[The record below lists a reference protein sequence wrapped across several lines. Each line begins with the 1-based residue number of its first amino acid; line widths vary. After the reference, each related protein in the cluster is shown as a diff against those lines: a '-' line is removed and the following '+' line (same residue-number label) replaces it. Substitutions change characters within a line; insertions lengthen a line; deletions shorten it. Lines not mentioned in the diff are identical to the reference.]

1 MVVVCMNKRT
11 EQKIEDLKKL
21 MAEKVS
27 VEEIAEKRFS
37 GNKSLCKSYI
47 LKFAEFFQE
56 FPEYIPEKKSEA
68 KILEKSHEPVRA
80 RKTKNF
86 DVVDVSAYDLS
97 KMDLDS
103 LKKLSPAVLSSMLV
117 MSAPEILSMM
127 KNFKH
132 LEKINK
138 FIDERDNLIKLDDIL
153 RIPDEIVALKDSA
166 PKSYRISKSIE
177 KIFDKTVKQYPH
189 YTKTAMI
196 NMALKEFAEKYYKK

>member
-1 MVVVCMNKRT
+1 MNKRT
-11 EQKIEDLKKL
+11 VEKIENIKALMEQKKTF
-21 MAEKVS
+21 
-27 VEEIAEKRFS
+27 EEIAEERFS
-37 GNKSLCKSYI
+37 GNKTLCRQY
-47 LKFAEFFQE
+47 FAKYSEFFKD
-56 FPEYIPEKKSEA
+56 FPEYLPEKNSEA
-68 KILEKSHEPVRA
+68 EILEKSNEPVRA

-103 LKKLSPAVLSSMLV
+103 LKKLSPAVLSSLLI

-138 FIDERDNLIKLDDIL
+138 FIDERDNLIKLDDVL

-166 PKSYRISKSIE
+166 PKSYRISKTIE
-177 KIFDKTVKQYPH
+177 KLFDKTVKQYPH

>member
-1 MVVVCMNKRT
+1 MNKRT
-11 EQKIEDLKKL
+11 VEKIESIKALMEQKK
-21 MAEKVS
+21 S
-27 VEEIAEKRFS
+27 VEEIAEEKFS
-37 GNKSLCKSYI
+37 GNKTLCRQYFV
-47 LKFAEFFQE
+47 KFAEFFKN
-56 FPEYIPEKKSEA
+56 FPEYLPEKKSEA
-68 KILEKSHEPVRA
+68 EILDEKKSDKAVRA

-97 KMDLDS
+97 KMDLDD
-103 LKKLSPAVLSSMLV
+103 LKSLSPAVLSSMLV
-117 MSAPEILSMM
+117 VSAPEILTML

-132 LEKINK
+132 VEKINK
-138 FIDERDNLIKLDDIL
+138 FIEEKDNLMKLDDIL